1 MPDPVDPKAFL
12 TLVELAIANMYEVE
26 AIGELLEQKGVLTK
40 DEIIALAKELRR
52 KNPQTKPPTS
62 STTAPLQQRFTETD
76 NAVIE
81 ELMAVILQHGLSADH
96 ATTLLGRTIQLLELG
111 KQAANQSPQANA

>member
-12 TLVELAIANMYEVE
+12 TLVELAIGNMYELE
-26 AIGELLEQKGVLTK
+26 ALGELLELKGLITK
-40 DEIIALAKELRR
+40 QEILDLATELKR
-52 KNPQTKPPTS
+52 KPPPAEQTDPS
-62 STTAPLQQRFTETD
+62 QQPFTPQE

-96 ATTLLGRTIQLLELG
+96 AKMLLGRIIQLLEWG
-111 KQAANQSPQANA
+111 KDAAHERPEANA